1 MLCSGA
7 LWPAWLLLVLRGER
21 QCMLLLL
28 PCRYAVG
35 HVPVQDVVME
45 ANVLMD
51 DDILLEDD
59 HLKWRLKGG

>member
-1 MLCSGA
+1 
-7 LWPAWLLLVLRGER
+7 
-21 QCMLLLL
+21 MLLLL
-28 PCRYAVG
+28 PCRYGVG

-45 ANVLMD
+45 TNVLMD

>member
-1 MLCSGA
+1 
-7 LWPAWLLLVLRGER
+7 
-21 QCMLLLL
+21 MLLLL
-28 PCRYAVG
+28 PSQHGVG
-35 HVPVQDVVME
+35 HVPVQDSVVME